1 MQSRFHF
8 WVCMILILEMGMCDF
23 KLPQVELQLLGEN
36 GFWVLVDCF
45 DQQKLGFD
53 AAKHCDFTIPTP
65 LRWKNGGTFGKCTVT
80 YIFQGERGEENNVI
94 TLC

>member
-1 MQSRFHF
+1 
-8 WVCMILILEMGMCDF
+8 MGMGVF

-53 AAKHCDFTIPTP
+53 AAKHGDFTIPTP
-65 LRWKNGGTFGKCTVT
+65 LRWKNGGTFGKCNLYFSGGAGGRNKCKLHFARVF
-80 YIFQGERGEENNVI
+80 YEEG
-94 TLC
+94 

>member
-1 MQSRFHF
+1 
-8 WVCMILILEMGMCDF
+8 MGMCDF

-45 DQQKLGFD
+45 DQKLGFD

-65 LRWKNGGTFGKCTVT
+65 LRWKNGGDLRKMYCNLHFSGGAGGRKQCKLHFARVF
-80 YIFQGERGEENNVI
+80 YEEG
-94 TLC
+94 